1 MKKLVGLLVA
11 CSLALVMFSGTSL
24 HIFASSSETDKVV
37 ELSASKDVMYRASF
51 TGDITPQ
58 PTYNYSIG
66 GWSGTLSLDSH
77 AFDGVRT
84 IAYYSGTVYCTG
96 NCAMT
101 KDVESE

>member
-11 CSLALVMFSGTSL
+11 CSMALVMFSGTSL

-37 ELSASKDVMYRASF
+37 ELSASKNVTYRASF
-51 TGDITPQ
+51 TGEVIPP
-58 PTYNYSIG
+58 PTYDYNVG
-66 GWSGTLSLDSH
+66 GWKGTLIRGNY
-77 AFDGVRT
+77 AFDGERT